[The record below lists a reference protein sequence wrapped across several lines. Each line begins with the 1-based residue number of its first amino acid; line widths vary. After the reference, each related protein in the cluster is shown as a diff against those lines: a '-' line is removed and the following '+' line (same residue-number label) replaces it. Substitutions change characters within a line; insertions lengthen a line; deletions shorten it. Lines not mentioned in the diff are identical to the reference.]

1 MDKRMKCNRAV
12 AVACGLLMITCGRAS
27 CTPKPVY
34 GTWGLDF
41 AGEDRVTK
49 PGDDFFRFAN
59 GAWLDRTQIPADKSA
74 VGSAWTM
81 SDLTEARLHDMMER
95 FAAKATHQPSDL
107 EGKVGAFYK
116 PFMDQ
121 TRIEQLGAKPLASA
135 VDQVPAAKTRDDLAA
150 FAGRNASN
158 LDGTLFTLNIDADL
172 KNPERYTV
180 YVSQGGLGLPDR
192 DYYLKPE
199 FAVQKKNYQG
209 YVAQLLRLI
218 EWPAANAR
226 AKNVVE
232 FETRIAG
239 ASWTKVQERD
249 TVAMYNPV
257 QVAELASFA
266 PGFGWSGFL
275 MNAGLSKIDG
285 VIVGDKGAFPN
296 LAAIWAAEPVETL
309 QAWQAAHIADNAAP
323 YLSKAFADAYF
334 EMRGKTLAGQKEQ
347 QVRWKRGVLE
357 VSGGDFLVGDRLV
370 TFGTL
375 GFGVGQLYTAKYF
388 GPEARATIK
397 ALVVNLKAPFRS
409 RLEKLDWMGPQ
420 TKNEALK
427 KLDTYTIKVGYP
439 DHPRDYSGLAIAAD
453 DLVGNV
459 RRAAATDLEFYV
471 GRLGGFAQQGLLAS
485 SRAGAF
491 NPRFF

>member
-1 MDKRMKCNRAV
+1 
-12 AVACGLLMITCGRAS
+12 
-27 CTPKPVY
+27 
-34 GTWGLDF
+34 
-41 AGEDRVTK
+41 
-49 PGDDFFRFAN
+49 
-59 GAWLDRTQIPADKSA
+59 
-74 VGSAWTM
+74 
-81 SDLTEARLHDMMER
+81 
-95 FAAKATHQPSDL
+95 
-107 EGKVGAFYK
+107 
-116 PFMDQ
+116 MDQ
-121 TRIEQLGAKPLASA
+121 TRIEQLGAKPLAFA
-135 VDQVPAAKTRDDLAA
+135 VDQVRAAKTRDDLAA
-150 FAGRNASN
+150 FASRNASN

-172 KNPERYTV
+172 KNPER
-180 YVSQGGLGLPDR
+180 
-192 DYYLKPE
+192 
-199 FAVQKKNYQG
+199 
-209 YVAQLLRLI
+209 
-218 EWPAANAR
+218 
-226 AKNVVE
+226 
-232 FETRIAG
+232 ETRIAG

-357 VSGGDFLVGDRLV
+357 VSGGDLLVGDRLV

-375 GFGVGQLYTAKYF
+375 GFGVGQFYTAKYF

-420 TKNEALK
+420 TKNEAVK
-427 KLDTYTIKVGYP
+427 KLDTYTIKVGHP

-491 NPRFF
+491 SPSFFRNGKSSLDHFERSQRHRSGPLWRVILGANLLSLLSHFMSISVMS